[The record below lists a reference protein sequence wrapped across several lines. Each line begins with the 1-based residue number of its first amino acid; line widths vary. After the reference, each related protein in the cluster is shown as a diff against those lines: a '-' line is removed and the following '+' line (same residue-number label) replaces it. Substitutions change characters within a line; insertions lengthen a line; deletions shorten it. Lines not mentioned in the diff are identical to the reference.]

1 MTEDQVKI
9 RSFAFR
15 LIAVLTF
22 LVLAAQLWRL
32 QVLEGERFR
41 ELADANRFRIDQ
53 VDASRGVIY
62 DRNDELLVRNLPVY
76 NVVIIPA
83 YLPEEATAE
92 AQVFS
97 RLSELLSLPITTRV
111 DPINGQ
117 RNGYFQAINHHQF
130 TRQPKRQIINPRS
143 RQYINQPLGIRDAA
157 NANRFFAPFTPVTIA
172 EDVDPIIVAKIEE
185 ERLTLRGVQIEIS
198 PSREYIHGNLLSQLL
213 GYIGPIPSELF
224 DQYEAN
230 GYELTD
236 IVGLAGLE
244 IWYEE
249 WLRGIKGLETVEVDV
264 TGRRIRSLNQ
274 LVETRPGYNL
284 RLSLDLELQKASVAA
299 LQGAMDKV
307 DSKQGVVIALNPQN
321 GDVLVMVSLP
331 SFDNNLFSRGITRR
345 ELTLLSEDPQKPL
358 INHAI
363 AGLYPPGSIFKV
375 IPASGGLQ
383 EGTLTEQTTF
393 VDQGALYLPNQFQ
406 PDNRS
411 LAQPFFCW
419 RRGGHGP
426 VNVVAALAWS
436 CNVFFYQ
443 TGGGY
448 PPAEYEGL
456 GLSRL
461 GRYAQMYGLGSQT
474 GVDLPGEASGLVP
487 NEKWKRVNYA
497 ESWLTGDT
505 YNMSIGQGFVL
516 VTPLQMANVYAAVA
530 NGGTLYR
537 PHLVKEI
544 LDADGNLVETIEP
557 EVLGRIEL
565 SQKNMDLVRSG
576 LWGAINWKNG
586 TAVNFFDVPGI
597 DASGKTGTAEF
608 CDNYP
613 SCLDRDGRVKTSH
626 AWFVSYAPTTKPEI
640 VVLVFVYGGKQGTGV
655 ALQGSEVAVPVA
667 SKILRHYFNIPEEE
681 AEEGEEEEEGEE
693 KEAEEG
699 EEEEGSEEGLEEPAP
714 EPDLGTG
721 FKSRLLGTDLWL
733 QAGANVSGFVL
744 DTAGQGVPN
753 VRVEITVDDQILAKV
768 SSSETGQFDYTNP
781 DTVDPQVWQLRLADF
796 PEAPVITLDVFKGQR
811 YLVEFEAQ
819 PPKETASVN

>member
-9 RSFAFR
+9 RSFVFR
-15 LIAVLTF
+15 LAAALAF

-62 DRNDELLVRNLPVY
+62 DRNDELLVRNRPVY

-143 RQYINQPLGIRDAA
+143 RQYINQPQGIRDAA

-172 EDVDPIIVAKIEE
+172 EDVDPVIVAKIEE

-198 PSREYIHGNLLSQLL
+198 PSREYIHANLISHLL

-224 DQYEAN
+224 DQYETD

-244 IWYEE
+244 IGYEE

-264 TGRRIRSLNQ
+264 TGRRVRSLNQ

-284 RLSLDLELQKASVAA
+284 RLSLDLELQQAAAIA
-299 LQGAMDKV
+299 LQEAMDKV
-307 DSKQGVVIALNPQN
+307 DSKQGVVVALNPQN
-321 GDVLVMVSLP
+321 GEVLAMVSLP
-331 SFDNNLFSRGITRR
+331 SFDNNLFSRGIPRR

-393 VDQGALYLPNQFQ
+393 VDQGVLYLPNMFQ
-406 PDNRS
+406 PDNRN

-426 VNVVAALAWS
+426 VNVVSALAWS

-461 GRYAQMYGLGSQT
+461 GRYAQMYGLGAQT
-474 GVDLPGEASGLVP
+474 RVDLPGEAAGLVP

-516 VTPLQMANVYAAVA
+516 VTPLQMVNVYAAIA

-565 SQKNMDLVRSG
+565 SRENMNLVRTG
-576 LWGAINWKNG
+576 LWGAINWQNG
-586 TAVNFFDVPGI
+586 TAANFFDVPGI

-626 AWFVSYAPTTKPEI
+626 AWFVSYAPTNNPEI
-640 VVLVFVYGGKQGTGV
+640 VVIVFVYGGKQGTGV

-667 SKILRHYFNIPEEE
+667 SKILRHYFNIPDEVEEEE
-681 AEEGEEEEEGEE
+681 AETETEEEGEE
-693 KEAEEG
+693 VVEEAVT
-699 EEEEGSEEGLEEPAP
+699 

-721 FKSRLLGTDLWL
+721 FDSRLLGTDFWL
-733 QAGANVSGFVL
+733 QAGANVSGFVF
-744 DTAGQGVPN
+744 DTKGQGVEN
-753 VRVEITVDDQILAKV
+753 VRVEILVGDQPLTVV
-768 SSSETGQFDYTNP
+768 SSGETGQFDYTKP
-781 DTVDPQVWQLRLADF
+781 DTVEPEVWQLRLADF
-796 PEAPVITLDVFKGQR
+796 PEAPVITLDVIKGQR